1 MIKVIIMNII
11 SPHPHDIPLSHLID
25 LNEFLIEILLLLLL
39 VVPCVDLSEPEVL
52 DLVLAHEPVLHPA
65 LDVVD
70 LELLAPL
77 RHQLVLVE
85 ARVVSD
91 RMLLALVKV
100 VQWER
105 SLVRRTYR
113 HTCLP
118 ICHLKFKVL
127 VV

>member
-1 MIKVIIMNII
+1 MNII
-11 SPHPHDIPLSHLID
+11 SPHPHDIPFGHLID

-39 VVPCVDLSEPEVL
+39 IIPGVDLSEPEVL
-52 DLVLAHEPVLHPA
+52 DLILAHEPMLHSA

-70 LELLAPL
+70 LELLASL

-85 ARVVSD
+85 ARVVPD
-91 RMLLALVKV
+91 RMLLTLVKV

-105 SLVRRTYR
+105 SLVWRTNC
-113 HTCLP
+113 HACLP